1 MNKLSRLSTLFRTL
15 ARIGAGL
22 SFFVLIC
29 AVLLQVWGRS
39 FGASFVWTEELTRFA
54 LLYLVAFGA
63 GLSFRSGDMVNVDV
77 IADNLPGRLP
87 WIMRLASAL
96 ITFGLAAWL
105 LLPAWKYVAIG
116 KLQTSPAMGVR
127 MTWVHLSVWVLLAVL
142 AVAALMRVIGMLTGA
157 EDGTADKK
165 PEEA

>member
-1 MNKLSRLSTLFRTL
+1 MVRISQLSNLLRTL
-15 ARIGAGL
+15 ARIGAGC
-22 SFFVLIC
+22 SFLVLIC
-29 AVLLQVWGRS
+29 AVLLQVWGRT
-39 FGASFVWTEELTRFA
+39 FGASYVWTEELTRFA
-54 LLYLVAFGA
+54 LLYLIAFGA

-87 WIMRLASAL
+87 WVMRLASAV

-105 LLPAWKYVAIG
+105 LLPAWKFVAIG
-116 KLQTSPAMGVR
+116 KLQTSPALGVR
-127 MTWVHLSVWVLLAVL
+127 MTWVHLSVWMLLAVL
-142 AVAALMRVIGMLTGA
+142 AIFALLRVIGMVTRA